1 VDFLLFEVVLVVLAW
16 VCSCAV
22 MWGLWLLLRILE
34 RVSTIEH
41 NTRLALD
48 LAIREAGQRIWGPC
62 DDEAEEE
69 G

>member
-1 VDFLLFEVVLVVLAW
+1 MAG
-16 VCSCAV
+16 STM

-41 NTRLALD
+41 HTRLALD
-48 LAIREAGQRIWGPC
+48 LAIREAGQRLWGPC
-62 DDEAEEE
+62 DDEDED